1 LKENKS
7 RTTEQMKVEQQ
18 MSGIEHEP
26 IKWATS
32 INNEATMDNIHN
44 INKSWVS

>member
-1 LKENKS
+1 MHNEEMKSKELKENKS

-26 IKWATS
+26 IK
-32 INNEATMDNIHN
+32 
-44 INKSWVS
+44 